1 MDELAALRA
10 DNARLVAVIDNL
22 TASIS
27 SLTASLTASF
37 TEQIAKLNDRIA
49 ELTAVA
55 RRKQHTKQQTAK
67 PTTTP
72 TPATAPDH
80 LNEDDKAAFNARPVP
95 PEKPAPPR
103 ETKTKQRP
111 TGRKALPQ
119 HLESVTTS
127 LRPEACG
134 HCGSD
139 ALDEADTLT
148 EEKLD
153 VVKEHV
159 RRRVVKRT
167 TCRCRACG
175 ERTTPRSL
183 PAPYPRSK
191 VTGEFLAWL
200 MHAKFAMLT
209 PLDRVRRDLAERGV
223 PLAMGTLVKLVERAA
238 DLLDGVD
245 GHHWQQLQKGP
256 WLATDSTGIKVLIPQ
271 LPHAHDGYL
280 EQYRNN
286 DAVVFQY
293 EATKHGEIVEAKL
306 KDFKGTVTS
315 DAEHRFNGVFNDDVK
330 EAGCNAHARRKF
342 EAAEA
347 AQPALAVEGGR
358 FIGAMYGQEDEA
370 KSVGLVG
377 AALVA
382 HRRQHTRPIVNEFEK
397 WLRVVDKT
405 LLPSDPLGVAVRY
418 YRRHFAALTRF
429 IDDEHAPIDNSGTER
444 NFQHIA
450 KLRLNMLF
458 AGSTEGAH
466 RACVLLGVVATC
478 RALKIPVQ
486 AYLSW
491 AFERLGTHRDPS
503 IPIADLTPA
512 AYLRQR

>member
-1 MDELAALRA
+1 MDELATLRA
-10 DNARLVAVIDNL
+10 ENARLVVVVENL
-22 TASIS
+22 TASLA

-37 TEQIAKLNDRIA
+37 TEEMARLHDRIA
-49 ELTAVA
+49 ELTAA
-55 RRKQHTKQQTAK
+55 AQRKQHAKHQTAK
-67 PTTTP
+67 ASSPTAP
-72 TPATAPDH
+72 TAPDH
-80 LNEDDKAAFNARPVP
+80 LSDADKAAFNARPSP
-95 PEKPAPPR
+95 PEKLSAPQK
-103 ETKTKQRP
+103 TKGKQRP
-111 TGRKALPQ
+111 TGRKGLPQ
-119 HLESVTTS
+119 HLQAVTTS
-127 LRPEACG
+127 LQPETCG

-139 ALDEADTLT
+139 ALDATETLV

-153 VVKEHV
+153 VVKEHL

-167 TCRCRACG
+167 TCRCRDCG

-191 VTGEFLAWL
+191 VTGDFLAWL

-256 WLATDSTGIKVLIPQ
+256 WIATDSTGIKVLIPA

-293 EATKHGEIVEAKL
+293 EATKDGEIAERKF
-306 KDFKGTVTS
+306 KNFKGTVTA

-358 FIGAMYGQEDEA
+358 FIGAMYGEEDKA
-370 KSVGLVG
+370 KGLVG

-382 HRRQHTRPIVNEFEK
+382 HRQQHTRPIADEFLK

-418 YRRHFAALTRF
+418 YLRHFNALTRF

-444 NFQHIA
+444 NFQHVA

-478 RALKIPVQ
+478 RTLGVPIQ
-486 AYLSW
+486 GYLSC
-491 AFERLGTHRDPS
+491 AGRQLHLPVSDNYIAPSFE
-503 IPIADLTPA
+503 A
-512 AYLRQR
+512 